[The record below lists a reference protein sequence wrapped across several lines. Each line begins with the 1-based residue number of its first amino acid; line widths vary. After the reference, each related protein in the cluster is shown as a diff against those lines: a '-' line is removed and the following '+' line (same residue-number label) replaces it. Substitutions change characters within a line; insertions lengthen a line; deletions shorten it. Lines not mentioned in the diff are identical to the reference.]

1 MASGALPKSRYRRK
15 DSRASASQYQPRRL
29 TRWSRTWDG
38 YYARGQA
45 LARGRGRF
53 ALLVLVFLVVVL
65 MVPLPGLTSTRN
77 LLLGAL
83 IPSAAS
89 PRTTLARSVLRYI
102 DPLIGTSNGGH
113 VFPGA
118 SMPYGMA
125 KPVADSVDRRENAA
139 GFVQDLSLIRGF
151 SQLHD
156 SGTGGS
162 PSLGNFPVFV
172 HPGCPDD
179 DLTLCSYAAQSRP
192 VMRWPYSAVARPG
205 FFSIRLKNSVA
216 AEMTASHHTS
226 LYRFR
231 FFDREDSENG
241 MGIPVV
247 YSPLVLIDLQDLDTT
262 RHGGGTTVDP
272 STGRITGQGEFRPSF
287 GTGRYDAYFCADVKG
302 AKIRRTGTFMG
313 DKPNPERQALEKDP
327 EGEFRVP
334 TGSAGA
340 WIQFE
345 RPPKDEVLVRV
356 GMSFISRK
364 QACQN
369 AEREIPRFDFAGT
382 VRKAED
388 AWAEKLSVIEVDEE
402 DIDPSLLVTFWSGL
416 YRTMLS
422 PQDYTGEN
430 QLWQSKEPYFD
441 S

>member
-1 MASGALPKSRYRRK
+1 M
-15 DSRASASQYQPRRL
+15 
-29 TRWSRTWDG
+29 T
-38 YYARGQA
+38 
-45 LARGRGRF
+45 
-53 ALLVLVFLVVVL
+53 LLVLVLLVVVL

-83 IPSAAS
+83 LPSFTS
-89 PRTTLARSVLRYI
+89 PRTIPARAVLRYI
-102 DPLIGTSNGGH
+102 DPLIGTANGGH

-125 KPVADSVDRRENAA
+125 KPVADSVDRHENAA
-139 GFVQDLSLIRGF
+139 GFVQDLSMIRGF

-231 FFDREDSENG
+231 FVEREDSENG

-262 RHGGGTTVDP
+262 RHGGGATVDP

-287 GTGRYDAYFCADVKG
+287 GTGQYDAYFCADVKG

-345 RPPKDEVLVRV
+345 RPPQDDVLVRV
-356 GMSFISRK
+356 GMSFISRD
-364 QACQN
+364 QACRN

-388 AWAEKLSVIEVDEE
+388 AWAQKMSVIEVDEE

-430 QLWQSKEPYFD
+430 QLWDSREPYFD